1 MLITSEDGNNTRV
14 HIHGCSRK
22 AKKEHKRI
30 SSASFY
36 SFKYVHMLYVAN
48 TRIYTKEFQNEMER
62 KASNCILMLVPGH
75 VKGALFPLN

>member
-48 TRIYTKEFQNEMER
+48 TRIYTKELIP
-62 KASNCILMLVPGH
+62 K
-75 VKGALFPLN
+75 